1 MSTFSTNPSLTTGS
15 PQTNI
20 RLPSYL
26 IPSNYNLELKVFFE
40 PIGEDSSNDRFEG
53 KVAIDFDMTNS
64 SNRIVLH
71 IDNSLSVQDTLEVE
85 NLDSNQVMSI
95 NRDKFKYLENQL
107 FEIILPSEQPIGK
120 YQLRINYSGNYG
132 PITNIIGFYK
142 TRYKEDGLV
151 K

>member
-1 MSTFSTNPSLTTGS
+1 M
-15 PQTNI
+15 
-20 RLPSYL
+20 